1 MRVASL
7 FSGCGGLDHG
17 LQLAGHE
24 VVLLCESDPGAQ
36 QVTAQASSC
45 TDQNTSC

>member
-7 FSGCGGLDHG
+7 FSGCGGLDRG
-17 LQLAGHE
+17 LELAGHE

-36 QVTAQASSC
+36 QVTGPSLSLH
-45 TDQNTSC
+45 